1 MVWRHFCFLLVSP
14 LGSQRLR
21 DTDRVGGGGLGTEAG
36 SNSGSLEATLA
47 ALTTTR
53 IPGWLLGWGQSGLW
67 WEGKVTLTVEPS

>member
-36 SNSGSLEATLA
+36 SNAGSLEAALA
-47 ALTTTR
+47 ALTTAR

-67 WEGKVTLTVEPS
+67 WEGKVTLTVERS